1 MKLIHFNY
9 DNKENV
15 GILDDNDNIKI
26 LDVKDFYEL
35 INKYSLNDLKALN
48 ENINTTIKRSDI
60 KPLPFISESKFDV
73 ICAGM
78 NYYSH
83 KEECINEGV
92 DKKDRK
98 ASVYF
103 SKRATSIITS
113 GDFIDR
119 HSDITKECDYEGEL
133 GVILYKDL
141 YKPTKEEIFDSIFGY
156 VIINDVSARDLQRMH
171 EQYYFAKSLDTYTV
185 MSEVLVTK
193 DTFNGYPNLNIKTY
207 INDELRQNDSTSNMI
222 YSIEDMLEELSSGIT
237 LKSGTILSTGTPSG
251 VGMGFNPKKYL
262 NNGDR
267 IRIEIENIGVLDSI
281 CK

>member
-1 MKLIHFNY
+1 MKLIHFIH
-9 DNKENV
+9 NKQENI
-15 GILDDNDNIKI
+15 GILDGNDNIKV
-26 LDVKDFYEL
+26 LDVKDFDEL
-35 INKYSLNDLKALN
+35 INKYSLNDLIALN
-48 ENINTTIKRSDI
+48 KNTKNTIKRSDI
-60 KPLPFISESKFDV
+60 KPLPFISNSKYDL

-103 SKRATSIITS
+103 SKRATNIITS

-193 DTFNGYPNLNIKTY
+193 DSFSGYPNLNIKTY

-222 YSIEDMLEELSSGIT
+222 YSIEDMLEELSDGIT
-237 LKSGTILSTGTPSG
+237 LKKGTILSTGTPSG
-251 VGMGFNPKKYL
+251 VGMAMEPKKFL
-262 NNGDR
+262 NSGDI
-267 IRIEIENIGVLDSI
+267 IRIEIEDIGILENK
-281 CK
+281 CE